1 MPNFILLF
9 SHLSLI
15 LSLTTPFSLLRYAWD
30 FSTFERRIF
39 MGFWIFMCVT
49 VLLIPFLMISFGGLF
64 SRSAPKEINSAFGYR
79 TSMSMKNADTWQFAH
94 HYFGKIW
101 RTLGWILIIPS
112 VIPMLFVWIQAKYT
126 WDPVHGSG
134 QLCWHFPA
142 TKQPWIPGLWN
153 SLSKKQFAN
162 ISCQKV
168 FLRYHF
174 CIFSRS
180 VQVWSFFG
188 FSCRTAMKVR

>member
-1 MPNFILLF
+1 
-9 SHLSLI
+9 
-15 LSLTTPFSLLRYAWD
+15 
-30 FSTFERRIF
+30 

-112 VIPMLFVWIQAKYT
+112 VIPMLFVIGKGN
-126 WDPVHGSG
+126 DP
-134 QLCWHFPA
+134 LILPIFFTEKALRAHFDRN
-142 TKQPWIPGLWN
+142 GN
-153 SLSKKQFAN
+153 
-162 ISCQKV
+162 
-168 FLRYHF
+168 R
-174 CIFSRS
+174 IF
-180 VQVWSFFG
+180 
-188 FSCRTAMKVR
+188 

>member
-1 MPNFILLF
+1 
-9 SHLSLI
+9 
-15 LSLTTPFSLLRYAWD
+15 
-30 FSTFERRIF
+30 

-112 VIPMLFVWIQAKYT
+112 VIPMLFVIGKGN
-126 WDPVHGSG
+126 DPVGNMVVDIGGGTTNVAMLSLGGIVVSKSLQGSSG
-134 QLCWHFPA
+134 TF
-142 TKQPWIPGLWN
+142 
-153 SLSKKQFAN
+153 
-162 ISCQKV
+162 
-168 FLRYHF
+168 
-174 CIFSRS
+174 
-180 VQVWSFFG
+180 
-188 FSCRTAMKVR
+188 